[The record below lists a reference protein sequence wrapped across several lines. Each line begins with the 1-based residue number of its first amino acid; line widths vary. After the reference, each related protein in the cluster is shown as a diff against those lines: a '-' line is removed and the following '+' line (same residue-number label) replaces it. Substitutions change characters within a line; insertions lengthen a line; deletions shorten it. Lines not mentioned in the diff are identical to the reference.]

1 TAPSR
6 ASFRI
11 RGQLE
16 RHPLLRPSNAVPR
29 ELHPP
34 PRAAPLVR
42 LGKRCRMVLF
52 RGFGEGGRVSSQRS
66 AISDQRSAVSG
77 QQSAVSNQ
85 QSAVSSQQSAVSSQ
99 QSAVSFWRSS
109 GRQWRWIK
117 CVSDLRFSGK
127 VLRSLLK
134 A

>member
-77 QQSAVSNQ
+77 QQSAVS
-85 QSAVSSQQSAVSSQ
+85 SQQSAVSSQ
-99 QSAVSFWRSS
+99 QSAFGGPVVGS
-109 GRQWRWIK
+109 GGGSNVFQILGLAAK
-117 CVSDLRFSGK
+117 SCVHC
-127 VLRSLLK
+127 
-134 A
+134 